1 MILIMSALFLG
12 QGVSVAAAMCRHGSA
27 DAHATARDSRD
38 GSVSAAAL
46 LEETAASVVE
56 KKGALSGSASL
67 HTTVADLP
75 PALMILAEHNVD
87 VRPRPWPATA
97 ALALVGQS
105 TSPLLR
111 PPSA

>member
-46 LEETAASVVE
+46 FEETAASVVE

-75 PALMILAEHNVD
+75 PALILVEHNVD

>member
-1 MILIMSALFLG
+1 MTLIMSALFLG

-46 LEETAASVVE
+46 LEETAASAVE
-56 KKGALSGSASL
+56 KKGALSGSAAL
-67 HTTVADLP
+67 HTTVVDLP
-75 PALMILAEHNVD
+75 PALILAEHDVD

-97 ALALVGQS
+97 ALAPVGQS
-105 TSPLLR
+105 TAPLLR

>member
-1 MILIMSALFLG
+1 MTLIMSALFLG

-46 LEETAASVVE
+46 SEETAASVVE

-67 HTTVADLP
+67 HTTVVDLP
-75 PALMILAEHNVD
+75 PALILAEHYVD

-105 TSPLLR
+105 TAPLLR